1 MENRLPDSF
10 TDRLYRTA
18 VQQSP
23 DWLWLFDAAGTPIAS
38 LLLTMRASLY
48 MPRYSTGIYRGF
60 KTPARCCFSSPNP
73 LS

>member
-23 DWLWLFDAAGTPIAS
+23 DWLWLFDAAGTPIGVSPAHN
-38 LLLTMRASLY
+38 AGELY